1 MRLLFVDIETTGF
14 DRRWDSI
21 IEVAAILY
29 NTDLKKQ
36 IITFHEYIKPY
47 KKIPEMIEQITGITN
62 EQVTNCRSEEEVVK
76 DFIRFILDYQ
86 PDAIVGHNYDAFDG
100 EFFKAKASFYFMT
113 WPVIKTIDTLKV
125 ARQVKAPTTM
135 KTPMGSP
142 SYKQE
147 SIAAG
152 YGLTYQAHSAIE
164 DVKTLIEI
172 YNRMT
177 ATQQHSVKR
186 NLLGF

>member
-1 MRLLFVDIETTGF
+1 MRLLFTDIETTGF

-21 IEVAAILY
+21 IEVAAVLY

-47 KKIPEMIEQITGITN
+47 KKIPEAIEKITGITN
-62 EQVTNCRSEEEVVK
+62 EQVANCRTEEEVLK
-76 DFIRFILDYQ
+76 DFIAFVLEYQ
-86 PDAIVGHNYDAFDG
+86 PDAFVGHNFDAFDV
-100 EFFKAKASFYFMT
+100 EFFKSKASFYFMT
-113 WPVIKTIDTLKV
+113 WPPIKTIDTLKI
-125 ARQVKAPTTM
+125 ARDVKAPTTM
-135 KTPMGSP
+135 RTASGAP

-164 DVKTLIEI
+164 DVRVLIEI

-177 ATQQHSVKR
+177 GLQHRSAKR